1 MQSPSCWVGSQLQ
14 QHQHG
19 RQQGKNGV
27 ELNDTAED
35 QALGPVV
42 GLLGQDVDGT
52 GGHAAL
58 GDGGQ
63 QAADSHGHAGGKERQ
78 ALLHGHGA
86 GHGGGVAHEVHAD
99 EGEEPHDHA
108 VQALGTG
115 EQLQDHDLT
124 GLGWVLAQKA
134 GTGLAGDAG
143 ALRGADAAQADGQAG
158 AQQSQR
164 QAAKRFQKTHD

>member
-1 MQSPSCWVGSQLQ
+1 M
-14 QHQHG
+14 
-19 RQQGKNGV
+19 NGI
-27 ELNDTAED
+27 EKITARIETD
-35 QALGPVV
+35 AKAEVAGILREAEEKAAAIREQYKVQAEAEAK
-42 GLLGQDVDGT
+42 
-52 GGHAAL
+52 AA
-58 GDGGQ
+58 
-63 QAADSHGHAGGKERQ
+63 AAGGKERQ

-99 EGEEPHDHA
+99 EGEEPYDHA

-124 GLGWVLAQKA
+124 GLGGVLAQKA

-158 AQQSQR
+158 AQQSQC